1 MRGIDALPVFPA
13 SAKARDNGHL
23 EIGGLDAVELARTR
37 GTPLYVFDETE
48 LRNAARQFRAAL
60 DTHYPGESSIIY
72 ASKAFSNVALF
83 RLLTE
88 EGVGFDVVSGG
99 ELATTEAAGVDPA
112 NIHFHGNNKSA
123 EELERAVESGIGAI
137 VVDNLHELAL
147 LDEILERLGRTQRIS
162 MRVSPGVDPHTHA
175 HTTTGVLDSK
185 FGLAIQTGQAEDA
198 IARAM
203 QSPRF
208 DVAGLHFHLGSPIFE
223 LEPYEEAIQIAM
235 EFAAQMKAKYG
246 FNMRM
251 FSPGGGF
258 AVNYLVSDEAPVAD
272 TYIATISRAIL
283 RGCDVH
289 GLELPAISVEPGR
302 SMVGTA
308 GVALYTVGAT
318 KLLPDIRTYV
328 SVDGGMG
335 DNIRPAIY
343 GSEYEA
349 VLASRMA
356 DAEDITVTIAGKYC
370 ESGDILVRDCPL
382 PTPAA
387 GDILAIP
394 VSGAYCIAMSSTY
407 NANPRPEVVL
417 ISNGEARAI
426 RRRETYEDLMRLDV

>member
-1 MRGIDALPVFPA
+1 MRGIDALSVFPA

-23 EIGGLDAVELARTR
+23 EIAGLDAVELARTQ
-37 GTPLYVFDETE
+37 GTPLYVFDEAE
-48 LRNAARQFRAAL
+48 LRDAARRYRAAL
-60 DTHYPGESSIIY
+60 DAHYPGESSIIY

-83 RLLTE
+83 RLLAE

-99 ELATTEAAGVDPA
+99 ELATTQAAGVDMA
-112 NIHFHGNNKSA
+112 SVHFHGNNKSA
-123 EELERAVESGIGAI
+123 EELERAVESNIGAI

-147 LDEILERLGRTQRIS
+147 LESILERLGRTQQVS
-162 MRVSPGVDPHTHA
+162 FRVSPGVDPHTHA

-185 FGLAIQTGQAEDA
+185 FGLAIQTGQAEEA
-198 IARAM
+198 IERAM
-203 QSPRF
+203 QSQRL

-223 LEPYEEAIQIAM
+223 IEPYEEAIQITM
-235 EFAAQMKAKYG
+235 EFAAQMRDKYG
-246 FNMRM
+246 FSLRM

-258 AVNYLVSDEAPVAD
+258 AVNYLTTDEAPVAD
-272 TYIATISRAIL
+272 TYISTISKAIIQ
-283 RGCDVH
+283 GCDVH
-289 GLELPAISVEPGR
+289 GLELPAISIEPGR

-349 VLASRMA
+349 VLASRMG
-356 DAEDITVTIAGKYC
+356 DAEEITVTIAGKYC
-370 ESGDILVRDCPL
+370 ESGDILVRDCSL

-417 ISNGEARAI
+417 VSNGEARTI
-426 RRRETYEDLMRLDV
+426 RRRETFEDLMRLDV